1 MLSVNRRKARR
12 ILRAQEVRTADM
24 NLQTILWRELWLRKS
39 QLVSALLGI
48 TLGIAVIVGIRSVSA
63 VSEKAVK
70 VSLDNLGANILVLP
84 QAASV
89 DDYYSADI
97 DAPTFSEDYVER
109 LATSMLPGVDN
120 LSPKLTRRVKVAD
133 VPIILTGILPA
144 NELASKPIWQT
155 AGLVGPGLNPAC
167 DPGNTANQSFGYQDE
182 RLQRKAIDSLAIT
195 DVLIGSSV
203 AQRLNLREGQVMII
217 EGKNFTV
224 ARVIPETGTVDDSR
238 VYAHLHTVQQLL
250 GTGQQV
256 SAIEIMG
263 CCSAISDG
271 LLGKLRNILPDTRI
285 TTINQIVST
294 QMQTNQLMSKISLV
308 FLVIIIIVG
317 AITIGNYM
325 WANVEERRREIGI
338 LITIGTKR
346 SSIYRLF
353 LSKAVFLGV
362 VGGIGGFIV
371 GTGSAMILGPQ
382 LAGLHVTPMP
392 LYLLLSVGV
401 AVLIALLG
409 SILPVYRAARFDP
422 AVIMQEV

>member
-1 MLSVNRRKARR
+1 MR
-12 ILRAQEVRTADM
+12 LR
-24 NLQTILWRELWLRKS
+24 TIIWKELWLRKS
-39 QLVSALLGI
+39 QLISALLGI
-48 TLGIAVIVGIRSVSA
+48 TLGIAVIVGIQSVA
-63 VSEKAVK
+63 TVSEKAVK

-97 DAPTFSEDYVER
+97 DAPTFPEEYVER

-120 LSPKLTRRVKVAD
+120 LSPKLTRRLKIKEIPV
-133 VPIILTGILPA
+133 ILTGILPA

-155 AGLVGPGLNPAC
+155 AGLIGPGLDPAC
-167 DPGNTANQSFGYQDE
+167 DPKNSGNQSYGYQDE
-182 RLQRKAIDSLAIT
+182 RLQRKAIDSLAVNDIL
-195 DVLIGSSV
+195 VGSV
-203 AQRLNLREGQVMII
+203 IAQRLNLRENDVLEISGRPY
-217 EGKNFTV
+217 TV
-224 ARVIPETGTVDDSR
+224 ARVIPETGTIDDNR
-238 VYAHLHTVQQLL
+238 IYAHLHTVQQAL
-250 GTGQQV
+250 GTGNQV

-294 QMQTNQLMSKISLV
+294 QIKTNQLMSKISLV
-308 FLVIIIIVG
+308 FLVIIILVG

-338 LITIGTKR
+338 LITVGTRR
-346 SSIYRLF
+346 SIIYRMF
-353 LSKAVFLGV
+353 LTKAVILGL
-362 VGGIGGFIV
+362 VGGIIGYFL

-382 LAGLHVTPMP
+382 LAGLKVAPVP
-392 LYLLLSVGV
+392 IYLLLSIII
-401 AVLIALLG
+401 AVVIALAG
-409 SILPVYRAARFDP
+409 SILPVRRASRFDP

>member
-1 MLSVNRRKARR
+1 MK
-12 ILRAQEVRTADM
+12 
-24 NLQTILWRELWLRKS
+24 LQTILWRELWLRKS

-48 TLGIAVIVGIRSVSA
+48 TLGIAVIVGIQSVSA

-70 VSLDNLGANILVLP
+70 VSLDNLGANILILP

-89 DDYYSADI
+89 DDYYSADV

-120 LSPKLTRRVKVAD
+120 LSPKLTRRVKVGD

-155 AGLVGPGLNPAC
+155 AGLVGTGLNAAC

-182 RLQRKAIDSLAIT
+182 RLQRKAVDSLATT
-195 DVLIGSSV
+195 DLLVGSSA
-203 AQRLNLREGQVMII
+203 AQRLSLREGQTVTI
-217 EGKNFTV
+217 EGSTFAV
-224 ARVIPETGTVDDSR
+224 ARVIPETGTIDDSR
-238 VYAHLHTVQQLL
+238 VYAHLHVVQQLL

-294 QMQTNQLMSKISLV
+294 QIRTNQLMSKISMV

-346 SSIYRLF
+346 SAIYRLF

-382 LAGLHVTPMP
+382 LAGLQVSPMP
-392 LYLLLSVGV
+392 LYLLFAVVV

-409 SILPVYRAARFDP
+409 SIIPVYRAARFDP
-422 AVIMQEV
+422 AVIMQET

>member
-1 MLSVNRRKARR
+1 MKLSTV
-12 ILRAQEVRTADM
+12 M
-24 NLQTILWRELWLRKS
+24 WRELWLRKS
-39 QLVSALLGI
+39 QLISALLGI
-48 TLGIAVIVGIRSVSA
+48 TLGIAVIVGIQSVSA
-63 VSEKAVK
+63 VSEKAVA

-97 DAPTFSEDYVER
+97 DAPTFPEGYVER

-120 LSPKLTRRVKVAD
+120 LSPKLTRRIKVGD
-133 VPIILTGILPA
+133 VPVILTGILPA
-144 NELASKPIWQT
+144 NELASKPIWQS
-155 AGLVGPGLNPAC
+155 AGLVGTGLSAAC
-167 DPGNTANQSFGYQDE
+167 DPGNTANKSFGYQDE
-182 RLQRKAIDSLAIT
+182 RLQRKAVDSLAST
-195 DVLIGSSV
+195 DVLVGSSI
-203 AQRLNLREGQVMII
+203 AQRLNLSEGQSMTI
-217 EGKNFTV
+217 EGQAFTV
-224 ARVIPETGTVDDSR
+224 ARVIPETGTIDDSR
-238 VYAHLHTVQQLL
+238 VYSHLHTVQQLL

-294 QMQTNQLMSKISLV
+294 QIQTNQLMSKVSLV
-308 FLVIIIIVG
+308 FLIIIIIVG

-346 SSIYRLF
+346 SALYRLF

-362 VGGIGGFIV
+362 VGGLAGFIV
-371 GTGSAMILGPQ
+371 GTVSAMILGPQ
-382 LAGLHVTPMP
+382 LAGLSVSPMP
-392 LYLLLSVGV
+392 VLLLLAVIV
-401 AVLIALLG
+401 AVLIALAG
-409 SILPVYRAARFDP
+409 SVLPVYRAVRFDP

>member
-1 MLSVNRRKARR
+1 MK
-12 ILRAQEVRTADM
+12 
-24 NLQTILWRELWLRKS
+24 LQTIIWRELWLRKS
-39 QLVSALLGI
+39 QLISALLGI
-48 TLGIAVIVGIRSVSA
+48 TLGIAVIVGIQSVSA

-97 DAPTFSEDYVER
+97 DAPTFPEDYVER

-120 LSPKLTRRVKVAD
+120 LSPKLTRRIKIVD
-133 VPIILTGILPA
+133 VPVILTGILPA

-155 AGLVGPGLNPAC
+155 AGLVGPGLDPAC
-167 DPGNTANQSFGYQDE
+167 DPGNQANKSFGYEDE
-182 RLQRKAIDSLAIT
+182 RLQRKAVDSLAASDIL
-195 DVLIGSSV
+195 VGSV
-203 AQRLNLREGQVMII
+203 AAQRLRLSEGQTLKI
-217 EGKNFTV
+217 EKQDFTV
-224 ARVIPETGTVDDSR
+224 ARVLPETGTIDDSR
-238 VYAHLHTVQQLL
+238 IYAHLHTVQDLL
-250 GTGQQV
+250 GTGNQV

-294 QMQTNQLMSKISLV
+294 QIETNRLMSKISVV
-308 FLVIIIIVG
+308 FLVIIVLVG

-338 LITIGTKR
+338 LITVGTRK
-346 SSIYRLF
+346 SAIYRLF
-353 LSKAVFLGV
+353 LTKAAILGLAGGVAGYFLGT
-362 VGGIGGFIV
+362 I
-371 GTGSAMILGPQ
+371 SAMILGPQ
-382 LAGLHVTPMP
+382 LAGLRISP
-392 LYLLLSVGV
+392 LPHYLVIAILLAV
-401 AVLIALLG
+401 AIALLG
-409 SILPVYRAARFDP
+409 SIPPVHRAARFDP